1 MTNWSTSALVFPGQG
16 SQVVGMGADIAAAFP
31 VAAQTFAEAGEILG
45 FDLAQLC
52 FTGPEAELND
62 TINTQPALYVMGVAL
77 LRVLQAERPDA
88 VPALVAGHSLGELT
102 ALTAAGSLAFQDGV
116 RLVRTR
122 GLLMSEAGR
131 RNPGAMA
138 ALLGLDAGKAR
149 EVCKQASLETGR
161 SLVLANDNCPG
172 QLVIS
177 GEDPA
182 LDLGIEL
189 AKAAGAKRAIK
200 LAVSIAAHSPLMAS
214 ASAEF
219 RQAVAATPIKLPAIP
234 IIGNVSASRLESAE
248 AIRTELDQ
256 QLTQSVRWTESIQAI
271 RDAGVTHFFELGS
284 KDVLSGL
291 IKRIDREAVATSID
305 SLDALRAL
313 IDGTGAWNNRKGLS
327 SQ

>member
-1 MTNWSTSALVFPGQG
+1 MTDWSASALVFPGQG
-16 SQVVGMGADIAAAFP
+16 SQIVGMGADIAAAFP
-31 VAAQTFAEAGEILG
+31 VAAQTFAEASEILG

-52 FTGPEAELND
+52 FAGPEAELND

-77 LRVLQAERPDA
+77 LRVLQSERPDA
-88 VPALVAGHSLGELT
+88 LPARVAGHSLGELT
-102 ALTAAGSLAFQDGV
+102 ALTAAGSLAFRDGV

-122 GLLMSEAGR
+122 GLLMSQAGQ

-149 EVCKQASLETGR
+149 EVCSQASLQTGTT
-161 SLVLANDNCPG
+161 LVLANDNCPG

-177 GEDPA
+177 GEDSA
-182 LDLGIEL
+182 LELGMEL

-219 RQAVAATPIKLPAIP
+219 RQAVAATPILAPAIP
-234 IIGNVSASRLESAE
+234 IIGNVSAAPLDSVE

-271 RDAGVTHFFELGS
+271 RADGVTHFFELGS

-291 IKRIDREAVATSID
+291 IKRIDREAVAISIN
-305 SLDALRAL
+305 SLDALMAL
-313 IDGTGAWNNRKGLS
+313 IDGTGA
-327 SQ
+327 